1 MFGKVFS
8 SLQRLRPRSLTL
20 LLCMQEADS
29 QLMYRCLR
37 ALFERA
43 SVFGGSLFSLAAN
56 VMGDI
61 IHQDPL
67 CYRALDEAGLPEA
80 FINSVKVGLSV
91 I

>member
-1 MFGKVFS
+1 MCNCPDVLS
-8 SLQRLRPRSLTL
+8 WCML
-20 LLCMQEADS
+20 LMSAASQEADS

-37 ALFERA
+37 VLFERA
-43 SVFGGSLFSLAAN
+43 PVFGGSLFSLAAN

-80 FINSVKVGLSV
+80 FINSVKVRKLSHV
-91 I
+91 